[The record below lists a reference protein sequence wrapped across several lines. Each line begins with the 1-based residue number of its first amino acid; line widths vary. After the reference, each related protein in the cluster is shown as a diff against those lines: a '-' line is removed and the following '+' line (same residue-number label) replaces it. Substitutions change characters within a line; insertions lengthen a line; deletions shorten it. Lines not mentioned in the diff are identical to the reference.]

1 MQTETQMVMKR
12 TFYFL
17 ALIILTGAITTSCCR
32 KDAAFGGKEIRA
44 IGDTINGMMDKVM
57 AFASEGNADSAF
69 QYLTEDTIAWF
80 FTGGLAYSRQEL
92 LAMFKSQFAG
102 MKQQKIAVLNS
113 QVMVLSPGSAV
124 WTCIA
129 DDFAEMKDASKIRQ
143 WLSETWIWHR
153 DSGGWKVIH
162 YHESVLRM
170 PDDAIKQQVEKGLAD
185 LAASLQGKPLTPAM
199 MPPILEEFL
208 KKNPVVYGSTLA
220 FAPVD
225 ADGKKKEDA
234 PYVFRSGKGFSRVD
248 LPAAYDYTLSEWY
261 DVPVKTKSPAWS
273 NPYYD
278 AGGGG
283 VMMVT
288 YSIPMYDKDGKLTG
302 VLTSDLEVK

>member
-1 MQTETQMVMKR
+1 MQTEIQTVMKR
-12 TFYFL
+12 VFYFF
-17 ALIILTGAITTSCCR
+17 ALVILTGAISSGCCR
-32 KDAAFGGKEIRA
+32 QDPAFGDAEKTA
-44 IGDTINGMMDKVM
+44 IADTINGMMARVI
-57 AFASEGNADSAF
+57 AFASEGNADSTF
-69 QYLTEDTIAWF
+69 QYLTEDSAAWF
-80 FTGGLAYSRQEL
+80 VTGGLAYSRHEL

-102 MKQQKIAVLNS
+102 MKQQKIAILKSHVA
-113 QVMVLSPGSAV
+113 VLSPVSAI

-129 DDFAEMKDASKIRQ
+129 DDFIEMNDASRIGQR
-143 WLSETWIWHR
+143 LSETWIWQR
-153 DSGGWKVIH
+153 EAGGWKVIH

-170 PDDAIKQQVEKGLAD
+170 PGDAEKQQVEKGLSE
-185 LAASLQGKPLTPAM
+185 LAASLEGKSLTPAM

-208 KKNPVVYGSTLA
+208 KKNPIVYGSTLA

-234 PYVFRSGKGFSRVD
+234 PYVFRSGTGFSRVD

-288 YSIPMYDKDGKLTG
+288 YSIPMYDKEGKLTG
-302 VLTSDLEVK
+302 VLTSDLEIK